1 MDVSNCA
8 QTEPRANAVTSTKN
22 TRFGELPVERGGKCF
37 SMADLQRRAWGG
49 LPATESSN
57 PQQTV
62 IPPLYPRK
70 SCRRERQQTPG

>member
-37 SMADLQRRAWGG
+37 SMADLQRRA
-49 LPATESSN
+49 
-57 PQQTV
+57 
-62 IPPLYPRK
+62 
-70 SCRRERQQTPG
+70 